1 MTKDSDFLTLLDRF
15 GPPPQI
21 VWVTIGNT
29 SNAFL
34 RHVLGRRLRAVLGL
48 VESGEALV
56 ELGELSSE

>member
-1 MTKDSDFLTLLDRF
+1 MTKDRDFLTLLDRL
-15 GPPPQI
+15 GPSPQI

-34 RHVLGRRLRAVLGL
+34 RNILGSRLRAVLDL
-48 VESGEALV
+48 VQSGEALV